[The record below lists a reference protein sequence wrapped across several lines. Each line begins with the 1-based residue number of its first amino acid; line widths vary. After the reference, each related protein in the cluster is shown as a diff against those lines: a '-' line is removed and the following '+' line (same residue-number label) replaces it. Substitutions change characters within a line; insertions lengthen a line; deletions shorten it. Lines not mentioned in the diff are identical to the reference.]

1 MSRSEAH
8 GGYLCRL
15 ETLEG
20 EQLARLA
27 RESLEADGQ
36 PTDGAGLLISV
47 VKKVVRFAYD
57 GPHTYGRQGAQWYCT
72 HHALAARLSTAFGV
86 TVHAYVFDPDELE
99 QVVTYGAGHP
109 VGGDTV
115 RYEDAELDEDAALS
129 EEAFEKL
136 AARWPLGHLGRLL
149 GLTRPELLRLPWARG
164 VLLPLDDDAPRAE
177 LDPLFQDSPAD
188 PRG

>member
-1 MSRSEAH
+1 MARSEAH

-15 ETLEG
+15 ESMAG
-20 EQLARLA
+20 EELPRLA

-36 PTDGAGLLISV
+36 QSDGAGLLISV

-57 GPHTYGRQGAQWYCT
+57 APHTYGRRGAQWYGK

-99 QVVTYGAGHP
+99 QVVTYGGGQR
-109 VGGDTV
+109 VGGETL
-115 RYEDAELDEDAALS
+115 RYDDAEIEDDALS

-136 AARWPLGHLGRLL
+136 RQRWPMGRLGRLL
-149 GLTRPELLRLPWARG
+149 GLARAELLRLPYARSIL
-164 VLLPLDDDAPRAE
+164 VPLESDAAPTLE
-177 LDPLFQDSPAD
+177 PLFVERSAD